1 MTIWNVIAAIA
12 VTASASNLIPQVIH
26 SWRTKQTRGLSAMA
40 LWTMVVGNVAWLAHG
55 VHNSDLALVV
65 ANALLLASGLALL
78 GMKRRYDENPQ

>member
-1 MTIWNVIAAIA
+1 
-12 VTASASNLIPQVIH
+12 
-26 SWRTKQTRGLSAMA
+26 
-40 LWTMVVGNVAWLAHG
+40 MVVGNVAWLAHG